1 MSVRQAIGATVENR
15 GTFALLICAC
25 VAIPYPAALM
35 GYHIFLM
42 ARGET
47 TRELLNSR
55 KFIKK
60 ERHRPFNLGSWWRNI
75 AAVLCRPRPPSYI
88 ETKKRYQEGD
98 QRFEKEELEMK
109 MLNPGLPEMDDTR
122 PVTAVST
129 TASGRLGTG
138 RESLGRVG
146 SMV

>member
-1 MSVRQAIGATVENR
+1 MVRQAIKASTEMR
-15 GTFALLICAC
+15 GTFALMIYAC

-55 KFIKK
+55 KFIKA
-60 ERHRPFNLGSWWRNI
+60 ERHRPFNIGSWWRNI

-88 ETKKRYQEGD
+88 ETKKAYHEGD
-98 QRFEKEELEMK
+98 QRFEQEVEMK
-109 MLNPGLPEMDDTR
+109 MLNPGLPEIPDTR